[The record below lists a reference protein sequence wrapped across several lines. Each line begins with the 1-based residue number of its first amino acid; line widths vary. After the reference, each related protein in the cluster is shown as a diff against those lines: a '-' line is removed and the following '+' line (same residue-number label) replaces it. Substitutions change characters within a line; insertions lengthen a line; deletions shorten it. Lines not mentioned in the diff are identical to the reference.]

1 MQGPGVTYLVSQLHD
16 LLALQKWMPYSR
28 SLINSAAAHF
38 DDATHA
44 FLLSEQEQIVVNEET
59 SCFVIGRSGTGKT

>member
-1 MQGPGVTYLVSQLHD
+1 
-16 LLALQKWMPYSR
+16 MPYSR
-28 SLINSAAAHF
+28 SLINSAAAHL